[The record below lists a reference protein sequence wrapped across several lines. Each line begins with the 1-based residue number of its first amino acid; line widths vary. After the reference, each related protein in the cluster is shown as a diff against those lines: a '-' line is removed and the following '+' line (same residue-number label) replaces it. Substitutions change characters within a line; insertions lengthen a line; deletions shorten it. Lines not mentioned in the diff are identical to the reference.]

1 MNATLLYRYTR
12 LILQTGCIGLP
23 AMVSGL
29 ASAPT
34 VASANA
40 FERCAA
46 CHSVTPGESRVGPSL
61 GDVIG
66 RHAGTGEGFRYSPAM
81 RRSGIVWNEQTLDL
95 FLKDPQQA
103 VPGNRM
109 AFSGVDNAEDRA
121 AIIDFL
127 RRHSQA
133 K

>member
-1 MNATLLYRYTR
+1 M
-12 LILQTGCIGLP
+12 G
-23 AMVSGL
+23 SGL
-29 ASAPT
+29 ASAQT
-34 VASANA
+34 TASTNA

-46 CHSVTPGESRVGPSL
+46 CHSVTPRDQRVGPSL

-66 RHAGTGEGFRYSPAM
+66 RHAGTVEGFRYSPAM
-81 RRSGIVWNEQTLDL
+81 RRSGIAWTEQSLDL

-109 AFSGVDNAEDRA
+109 AFSGVDDAESRA

-127 RRHSQA
+127 RHHSQA